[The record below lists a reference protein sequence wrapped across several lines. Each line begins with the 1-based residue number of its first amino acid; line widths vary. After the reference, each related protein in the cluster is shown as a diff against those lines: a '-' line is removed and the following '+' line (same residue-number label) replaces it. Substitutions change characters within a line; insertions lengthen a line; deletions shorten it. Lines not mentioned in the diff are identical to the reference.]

1 MNRIRNMENSVF
13 GAAGSSTDANRLY
26 SILLDTRA
34 SAVSENMY
42 DIAEKLMKNEK
53 DNAKMALEQL
63 WSLKK
68 NLADENIARTV
79 DMLINFYQEK
89 LDVLRGREEHIRK
102 VSKDS
107 RELLEE
113 KRKRDSEVATVKQEM
128 EQCSVE
134 VERLNTKMHV
144 LEVKE
149 QELTLIGSQVEKE
162 LQLNANEVVN
172 GLYEIILASQESVD
186 HSSLT
191 LDKELQEELPETP
204 PAEDNA
210 AEIDIKELKEEK
222 AEKEKPA
229 EAENT
234 PDIFNDDSDLAAYE
248 TQEITR
254 DELKQEIEKT
264 KETVT
269 DDTDIF
275 ETYTAVL
282 KEKEKKIEVPFPKSV
297 VKTTR
302 GAVIGEYYYDR
313 KVYKNKRHYIY
324 NSEFFLRKLSDSVT
338 ICKESFDQARYNESV
353 QIIQDAHKR
362 ISGKSSLHFEVSTNE
377 ILNKNVLN
385 DLAQGI
391 ARKEYDDIL
400 EVCSRLKAK
409 FEALGNN
416 YVEMLQEQMIRY
428 SEI

>member
-68 NLADENIARTV
+68 NLADENVARTV

-102 VSKDS
+102 ISKDS

-128 EQCSVE
+128 EQCSKE
-134 VERLNTKMHV
+134 VERLNTKMHE

-191 LDKELQEELPETP
+191 LDKEFQEELPETP
-204 PAEDNA
+204 PAEDDA
-210 AEIDIKELKEEK
+210 AEIDIEELKEEK
-222 AEKEKPA
+222 VEKEEHA

-234 PDIFNDDSDLAAYE
+234 ADIFNDDSGMAAYE

-264 KETVT
+264 KEAVT

-275 ETYTAVL
+275 ETYAAVL
-282 KEKEKKIEVPFPKSV
+282 EKKVKKIEVPFPKSV

-302 GAVIGEYYYDR
+302 GAVIGEYYYDS

-324 NSEFFLRKLSDSVT
+324 NSEFFRRRLSDAVT

-362 ISGKSSLHFEVSTNE
+362 ISEKSSLHFEVSVNE
-377 ILNKNVLN
+377 ILNKNVLKE
-385 DLAQGI
+385 LAPKI